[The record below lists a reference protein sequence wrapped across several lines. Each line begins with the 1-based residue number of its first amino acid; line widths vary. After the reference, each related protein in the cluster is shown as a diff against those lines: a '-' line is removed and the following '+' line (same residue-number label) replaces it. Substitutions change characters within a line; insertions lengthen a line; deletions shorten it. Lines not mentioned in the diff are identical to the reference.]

1 MSDRV
6 LLVVR
11 GLTGSGKTTLARQLA
26 PHANFAA
33 DDFFTK
39 PDGTYEFIG
48 SLAGVAHLECQRRV
62 AEHMAGGVSPIAVHN
77 TFSESWE
84 AEPYWLLAYCHGYTV
99 QVIECQGD
107 FGSVHDVPAEKI
119 QAMRDRWHRRL
130 TPPRNVL
137 AAEGYREREA
147 EDGN

>member
-1 MSDRV
+1 MSERV

-11 GLTGSGKTTLARQLA
+11 GISGSGKTTLARQLA

-99 QVIECQGD
+99 QVIECQGN
-107 FGSVHDVPAEKI
+107 FGSTHDVPAEKI
-119 QAMRDRWHRRL
+119 QAMRERWQRL
-130 TPPRNVL
+130 VPPRNVM
-137 AAEGYREREA
+137 AAQGYREREA
-147 EDGN
+147 EDGG